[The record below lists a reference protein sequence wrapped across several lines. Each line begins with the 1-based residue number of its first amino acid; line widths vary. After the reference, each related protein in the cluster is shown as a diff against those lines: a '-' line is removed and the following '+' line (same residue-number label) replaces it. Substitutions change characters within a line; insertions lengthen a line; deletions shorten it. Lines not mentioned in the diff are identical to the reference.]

1 MSTPIQITG
10 NLTADPELQYL
21 PNGRAAARFTVAVNS
36 RRRTEAGEWVDGE
49 PTFYPVTTWG
59 EQGEHVA
66 ESLTKG
72 ARVLVLGTIKARSW
86 SPAEGERAGETL
98 TRLEVTAETVGA
110 SLQWATVTVARAKRA
125 DSWAEAP
132 IASGDQDQE
141 APF

>member
-36 RRRTEAGEWVDGE
+36 RRRTEGGEWVDGE

-72 ARVLVLGTIKARSW
+72 ARVVVLGTIKARSW
-86 SPAEGERAGETL
+86 APTEGERAGETL
-98 TRLEVTAETVGA
+98 TRLEVTAETVAA
-110 SLQWATVTVARAKRA
+110 SLQWATVTVAKAKRGDA
-125 DSWAEAP
+125 WTEAP
-132 IASGDQDQE
+132 VAADGEQE

>member
-10 NLTADPELQYL
+10 NLTADPEMQYL

-49 PTFYPVTTWG
+49 PTFYPVTAWG

-72 ARVLVLGTIKARSW
+72 ARVMVLGTIKARSW
-86 SPAEGERAGETL
+86 APTEGERAGETL
-98 TRLEVTAETVGA
+98 TRLEVTADHVAA
-110 SLQWATVTVARAKRA
+110 SLQWATVTIAKAKRG
-125 DSWAEAP
+125 DSWADAP
-132 IASGDQDQE
+132 VAADERVQE
-141 APF
+141 PPF